1 MPDRFEIHL
10 DAAGTAADPVLKL
23 QTLDGVNTLLTLIN
37 YTNVQTLRV
46 NSLDGGDLFN
56 VYTSPANARDLFVDG
71 GIAAGK
77 KKSTDRLNVFYT
89 PYRPHIVQSVA
100 TQDHDAG
107 LVDLLY
113 DNGSRFIIQYLNIEN
128 VVIAKL

>member
-1 MPDRFEIHL
+1 MGRIVVCILVALVSGGCEIYAGTPAEGRFERTL
-10 DAAGTAADPVLKL
+10 NVSGPV
-23 QTLDGVNTLLTLIN
+23 
-37 YTNVQTLRV
+37 NVEIRTR
-46 NSLDGGDLFN
+46 SGGIR

-77 KKSTDRLNVFYT
+77 KKSTDKMNVFYT
-89 PYRPHIVQSVA
+89 PYRPRIIQSVE
-100 TQDHDAG
+100 TQNHDAG

-113 DNGSRFIIQYLNIEN
+113 DNGARFIIQYLNVEN